1 MDINKY
7 IEDAI
12 AQIKSDSEKEILAVK
27 QRASVEKIA
36 PEFAKIDQKKGESL
50 IALENWLTEQKNKAR
65 IEYDEK
71 IAILD
76 TKYNEDK
83 NSIDVAAQNEKEKIE
98 NTIIT
103 GEICEIVKKTNDAVA
118 KLSALLEVKE

>member
-7 IEDAI
+7 IESMI
-12 AQIKSDSEKEILAVK
+12 EQIKSDSEKELMVAK
-27 QRASVEKIA
+27 QRAAVEKIA

-50 IALENWLTEQKNKAR
+50 VALDEWLQQQKNNAR

-71 IAILD
+71 IARLD
-76 TKYNEDK
+76 AKYIEDK

-98 NTIIT
+98 STIIAMET
-103 GEICEIVKKTNDAVA
+103 CEIVRQTNDAVA
-118 KLSALLEVKE
+118 KLSALLSKE